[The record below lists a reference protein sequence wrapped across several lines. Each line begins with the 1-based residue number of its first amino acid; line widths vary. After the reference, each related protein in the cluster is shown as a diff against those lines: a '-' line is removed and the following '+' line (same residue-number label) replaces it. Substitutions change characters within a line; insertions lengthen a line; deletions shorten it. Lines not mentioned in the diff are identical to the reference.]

1 MENILSGLASEAMF
15 TLLRRNASRTP
26 DRTDPHLFGDAADAD
41 ASAAK
46 GLAFHDRDLCAVLCR
61 APGGCN
67 PTTAPSDDLRVQA
80 GRPTVSR
87 PTAAREGRPRWCS
100 RGSRTSPT
108 RKPWQ
113 AGGERSRGNQAVSES
128 QSRQSIGDHLR
139 TVLVPERRR
148 MLVAKH

>member
-26 DRTDPHLFGDAADAD
+26 DRTDPHLFGDAADVD

-67 PTTAPSDDLRVQA
+67 PTTAPSDDLRV
-80 GRPTVSR
+80 SR
-87 PTAAREGRPRWCS
+87 RKAHGKQTNCSKRGKARVVL
-100 RGSRTSPT
+100 T
-108 RKPWQ
+108 R
-113 AGGERSRGNQAVSES
+113 
-128 QSRQSIGDHLR
+128 
-139 TVLVPERRR
+139 
-148 MLVAKH
+148 